1 MNRKVKKVK
10 DKEGIVFMLLADNK
24 VEDSV
29 RNRKSSKYVQNF
41 IMKQLDKRNV
51 FPVNNMVGFNGEIE
65 TVSYFIS
72 CLIESYMKENE
83 FLY

>member
-10 DKEGIVFMLLADNK
+10 DKEGIIFMLLTDNK

-41 IMKQLDKRNV
+41 IRNELDKRNV
-51 FPVNNMVGFNGEIE
+51 FPLNNVVGFNGEIE
-65 TVSYFIS
+65 TISYFIS
-72 CLIESYMKENE
+72 CFIESYIKENK
-83 FLY
+83 FLN